1 MSLELLLEVGLD
13 VLLVLLDWS
22 LLLLDQEV
30 FGCIMALATILH
42 QLGDLGFVPSVDTLK
57 CVREEHTLNPI
68 DDIHFFGEIE
78 DV

>member
-1 MSLELLLEVGLD
+1 MFLELLLEAGLD

-30 FGCIMALATILH
+30 FGCVMALVTILH
-42 QLGDLGFVPSVDTLK
+42 HLGDLGFVPGVDGLK

>member
-1 MSLELLLEVGLD
+1 MFLELLLEAGLD

-30 FGCIMALATILH
+30 FGGVQPRAILLDE
-42 QLGDLGFVPSVDTLK
+42 LGDLGFVPGVDSLK
-57 CVREEHTLNPI
+57 SVREEHALNPI

>member
-1 MSLELLLEVGLD
+1 MFMELLLEAGLD
-13 VLLVLLDWS
+13 VQLVLLDWS

-30 FGCIMALATILH
+30 FGCVLPRAILLDE
-42 QLGDLGFVPSVDTLK
+42 LGDLGFVPGVDALE